1 MNPILGINFLQI
13 IYHIFNFSIL
23 GLGLYILLYKP
34 VVNFMDNRKSYYEA
48 MDQKAKENLA
58 SAENLLK
65 DHEEKLEDFQKE
77 KADLK
82 AEAQVAAK
90 KEADEIIAKA
100 KKEEENIL
108 AKAKMSADFER
119 EKIIK
124 AGKEEVK
131 DLLVAAIEKSAS
143 EDQDPYDAF
152 IHAFGKED

>member
-34 VVNFMDNRKSYYEA
+34 VVNFMDKRKAYYED
-48 MDQKAKENLA
+48 MDKKAEENLKD
-58 SAENLLK
+58 AENLLK
-65 DHEEKLEDFQKE
+65 DHEEKLANFQKE

-82 AEAQVAAK
+82 AEAQAAAR
-90 KEADEIIAKA
+90 KEADEIISNA

-124 AGKEEVK
+124 EGKEEVK
-131 DLLVAAIEKSAS
+131 DLLVAAIEKSVN

-152 IHAFGKED
+152 VHAFGKED

>member
-34 VVNFMDNRKSYYEA
+34 VVNFMDKRKAYYED
-48 MDQKAKENLA
+48 MDKKAKENLKD
-58 SAENLLK
+58 AENLLRN
-65 DHEEKLEDFQKE
+65 HQEKLENLQKE
-77 KADLK
+77 KEDLK
-82 AEAQVAAK
+82 AEAEAQAR

-108 AKAKMSADFER
+108 LKAKASADFER
-119 EKIIK
+119 EKLIK
-124 AGKEEVK
+124 EGKEEVK
-131 DLLVAAIEKSAS
+131 DLLVKAIEKSVND
-143 EDQDPYDAF
+143 DQDPYDAF